1 MGKEIDPSDIGKY
14 PEIIK
19 KAQTEI
25 TKMDV
30 LVCGHCNNVFHFVE
44 QFREHKGTRC
54 TKAAQQKDNLETRPV
69 IWSFLLWKASQLSQ
83 DQNKDQNNLNAWRLY
98 QSWMKLDEAIKE
110 TWVVAGR
117 TIQSFAKIGQGNLQE
132 MPVKITKT
140 VVGNSPDTSR
150 GKQQINNRLINKP
163 PPPSAKELDASFNE
177 LKSAD
182 AAAKRPLSR
191 TVPAKPIANRPPPK
205 VGILARK
212 ALRTIGTNADG
223 IVETDEHN
231 IEKILAK
238 RFNPRQKEHE
248 YLIKWENILHEQ
260 NTWEPVSHL
269 ETCPVLL
276 DTFEKQLARQK
287 EQRLAA
293 AAKQAQAQHSAEVKR
308 EVPRKDDSQ
317 SEDDSG
323 ASGIKRRKLD
333 SSGITVKP
341 IVRNEPIRTVVAA
354 KQVKANGLPATP
366 IQVKKGNEKSAE
378 VVITDAKDGKPTG
391 IVKKTGVTINPQTK
405 NEAQIKVIP
414 KGGDSVSGV
423 VRVSAAPAAISTPV
437 NRVVQKLGNT
447 TVKPVQ
453 SVHRGGVVTKAKLS
467 EMERA
472 ASAQHLASVGESH
485 IKPTI
490 TRVVKSAPNSKNVT
504 PEQKIAALTRQG
516 NLKITRKVV
525 GAQQANAQPI
535 LIQESEE
542 YALNDSFPLSIVPK
556 VEENQTQIHIGEQ
569 EHDLLGQVMGHVQGD
584 GSSIALV
591 NAGQVNQN
599 ELHMK
604 KESDPTEELLL
615 AHQQQQQQL
624 IDANQLQQQGIVTDQ
639 NGLQQILAAND
650 DGTQQLI
657 QFVTGEDGTIYQVAG
672 KNEQGQTILIAQG
685 ADGEQQCVYVAADDQ
700 ELLGADESNNGGVA
714 IDGNLVDANAEVQ
727 QQLQQQLIDAE
738 GQTAIHYAVEG
749 DEHVQGLNQQL
760 QVATEDADSQDG
772 QITAEVVQ
780 ADLPSPGMNIEHIL
794 TNALTSVINSILFF
808 RFQAERDES
817 CYNCPTAHSW

>member
-25 TKMDV
+25 SNMDV

-54 TKAAQQKDNLETRPV
+54 AKAAQQKDNLETRPV

-83 DQNKDQNNLNAWRLY
+83 DQNKDQTNLNAWRLY
-98 QSWMKLDEAIKE
+98 QSWMKLDDAIKE

-150 GKQQINNRLINKP
+150 GKQQINNRLMNKP

-177 LKSAD
+177 LKSGD
-182 AAAKRPLSR
+182 PAAKRPLTR
-191 TVPAKPIANRPPPK
+191 AVPAKTIVNRNVAK
-205 VGILARK
+205 IGILARK
-212 ALRTIGTNADG
+212 ALRTICTNVNG
-223 IVETDEHN
+223 IVETEEHN

-260 NTWEPVSHL
+260 NTWEPAAHL
-269 ETCPVLL
+269 DTCPVLL

-293 AAKQAQAQHSAEVKR
+293 AAKNAQAQHSVEAKR
-308 EVPRKDDSQ
+308 EVPSKDDSQ

-333 SSGITVKP
+333 TSTAGVTVKP
-341 IVRNEPIRTVVAA
+341 VVRNEPVRAVQA
-354 KQVKANGLPATP
+354 KQVKANGLPATVNP
-366 IQVKKGNEKSAE
+366 AKKANEKSAE

-391 IVKKTGVTINPQTK
+391 IVKKTGVTINPQSK

-423 VRVSAAPAAISTPV
+423 VRVATAPAPIQA
-437 NRVVQKLGNT
+437 NRVVQKLGST

-453 SVHRGGVVTKAKLS
+453 NVHRGGVVTKAKLS

-472 ASAQHLASVGESH
+472 ASVQHLAAAGDSH
-485 IKPTI
+485 VKPTI
-490 TRVVKSAPNSKNVT
+490 TRVVKSAPSSKNVT

-525 GAQQANAQPI
+525 GGQQANAQPI
-535 LIQESEE
+535 LIHESEE
-542 YALNDSFPLSIVPK
+542 YALNDSFPINMGSK
-556 VEENQTQIHIGEQ
+556 AEENQTQIQISEH
-569 EHDLLGQVMGHVQGD
+569 EHDLLGQVLGQVQGD

-591 NAGQVNQN
+591 SAGHVDQN
-599 ELHMK
+599 EMHMK
-604 KESDPTEELLL
+604 KEGEASEELLL

-624 IDANQLQQQGIVTDQ
+624 IDANQLQQQGIMTDQ

-672 KNEQGQTILIAQG
+672 KNEQGQTVLIAQG

-700 ELLGADESNNGGVA
+700 ELLGADDSNNSAVP

-749 DEHVQGLNQQL
+749 DEHMQGLNQQL

-780 ADLPSPGMNIEHIL
+780 ADLPSPGKTSNISNTKLIL
-794 TNALTSVINSILFF
+794 NQLKN
-808 RFQAERDES
+808 
-817 CYNCPTAHSW
+817 

>member
-83 DQNKDQNNLNAWRLY
+83 DQNKDQTNLNAWRLY

-140 VVGNSPDTSR
+140 VVGNTPDTSR
-150 GKQQINNRLINKP
+150 GKQQINNRLLSKP
-163 PPPSAKELDASFNE
+163 PPPTAKELDASFNE
-177 LKSAD
+177 LKSTD
-182 AAAKRPLSR
+182 AAVKRPLSR
-191 TVPAKPIANRPPPK
+191 TVPAKPIINRAAPK
-205 VGILARK
+205 IGILARK
-212 ALRTIGTNADG
+212 ALRTISSNSGEV
-223 IVETDEHN
+223 VETEEHN

-260 NTWEPVSHL
+260 NTWEPLSHL

-287 EQRLAA
+287 EQRLAL
-293 AAKQAQAQHSAEVKR
+293 AAKEAQARHNVEVKK
-308 EVPRKDDSQ
+308 EIPPKDDSQ

-333 SSGITVKP
+333 TSGVTVKAV
-341 IVRNEPIRTVVAA
+341 VRSEPIRTAQV
-354 KQVKANGLPATP
+354 KHTVKANGLPTTAV
-366 IQVKKGNEKSAE
+366 QVKKANEKSAE

-391 IVKKTGVTINPQTK
+391 IVKKTGVTINPQSK

-414 KGGDSVSGV
+414 KGGDSISGV
-423 VRVSAAPAAISTPV
+423 VRVAAAPMATPV

-447 TVKPVQ
+447 TVKPLQ
-453 SVHRGGVVTKAKLS
+453 NVHRVTKAKLS

-472 ASAQHLASVGESH
+472 ASVQHLVSTSESH
-485 IKPTI
+485 VKPTI

-525 GAQQANAQPI
+525 GAPANAQPI

-542 YALNDSFPLSIVPK
+542 YALNDSFPINIVPK
-556 VEENQTQIHIGEQ
+556 VEENQTQIQIGDQ
-569 EHDLLGQVMGHVQGD
+569 DHDLLGQVLSQVQAD

-591 NAGQVNQN
+591 SAGQVDQN
-599 ELHMK
+599 KLHLK
-604 KESDPTEELLL
+604 KESDATDELLL

-624 IDANQLQQQGIVTDQ
+624 IDANQLQQQDIVTDQ

-700 ELLGADESNNGGVA
+700 ELLGGGDESNNGGVP
-714 IDGNLVDANAEVQ
+714 IDGNFVDANAEVQ

-749 DEHVQGLNQQL
+749 DEHGQGLNQQL
-760 QVATEDADSQDG
+760 QVATDDADSQDG

-780 ADLPSPGMNIEHIL
+780 ADLPSPGKY
-794 TNALTSVINSILFF
+794 SK
-808 RFQAERDES
+808 
-817 CYNCPTAHSW
+817 

>member
-19 KAQTEI
+19 KAQSEI
-25 TKMDV
+25 SNMDV

-54 TKAAQQKDNLETRPV
+54 AKTVQQKDNLETRPV

-83 DQNKDQNNLNAWRLY
+83 DQNKDQTNLNAWRLY

-140 VVGNSPDTSR
+140 VVGNAPDTSR
-150 GKQQINNRLINKP
+150 GKQQINNRLMSKP

-182 AAAKRPLSR
+182 AAVKRPLSR
-191 TVPAKPIANRPPPK
+191 AVPAKPIVSRGVTK
-205 VGILARK
+205 IGILARR
-212 ALRTIGTNADG
+212 ALRTISTNANG
-223 IVETDEHN
+223 VVETEEHN

-269 ETCPVLL
+269 DTCPVLL
-276 DTFEKQLARQK
+276 DTFERQLARQK
-287 EQRLAA
+287 EARLAA
-293 AAKQAQAQHSAEVKR
+293 AAKQAQPQHSVEVKKDT
-308 EVPRKDDSQ
+308 PLKDDSQ

-323 ASGIKRRKLD
+323 VSGAKRRKLE
-333 SSGITVKP
+333 TNVAPVKS
-341 IVRNEPIRTVVAA
+341 VVPATRVIQS
-354 KQVKANGLPATP
+354 KQVKANGLPATAV
-366 IQVKKGNEKSAE
+366 QVKKGNEKSAE

-391 IVKKTGVTINPQTK
+391 IVKKTGVTINPQSK

-423 VRVSAAPAAISTPV
+423 VRVMAAATPITTPAS
-437 NRVVQKLGNT
+437 RVMQKLGNT

-453 SVHRGGVVTKAKLS
+453 NVHRGSVTKAKLS

-472 ASAQHLASVGESH
+472 ASVQHLVSAGESQ

-525 GAQQANAQPI
+525 GAPANAQPI

-542 YALNDSFPLSIVPK
+542 YALNDSFPIGMVPK
-556 VEENQTQIHIGEQ
+556 TEENQTHIQLGEQ
-569 EHDLLGQVMGHVQGD
+569 DHDLLGQVLSQVQGD
-584 GSSIALV
+584 DTSIALIS
-591 NAGQVNQN
+591 AGQVDQN
-599 ELHMK
+599 EIHMK
-604 KESDPTEELLL
+604 KESDAAEEQQQLLL
-615 AHQQQQQQL
+615 VHQQQQQQL
-624 IDANQLQQQGIVTDQ
+624 IDASQLQDQQSIVTDQ

-700 ELLGADESNNGGVA
+700 ELLGTDESNNGGTS
-714 IDGNLVDANAEVQ
+714 IDASLMDTSAEVQ

-749 DEHVQGLNQQL
+749 NEHVQGLNQQL
-760 QVATEDADSQDG
+760 QVATEDTDSQDG

-780 ADLPSPGMNIEHIL
+780 ADLPSPGKYSL
-794 TNALTSVINSILFF
+794 KC
-808 RFQAERDES
+808 DEIRK
-817 CYNCPTAHSW
+817 CW

>member
-19 KAQTEI
+19 KAQSEI
-25 TKMDV
+25 ANMDV
-30 LVCGHCNNVFHFVE
+30 LVCGHCNTVFHFVE

-54 TKAAQQKDNLETRPV
+54 AKATQQKDNLETRPV

-83 DQNKDQNNLNAWRLY
+83 DQNKDQTNLNAWRLY
-98 QSWMKLDEAIKE
+98 QSWMKLDDAIKE

-150 GKQQINNRLINKP
+150 GKQQINNRLLSKP

-177 LKSAD
+177 LKNSD

-191 TVPAKPIANRPPPK
+191 PVPAKPIINRGLPK

-212 ALRTIGTNADG
+212 ALRSLGTSTNGVADT
-223 IVETDEHN
+223 VEHN

-248 YLIKWENILHEQ
+248 YLIKWENIVHDK
-260 NTWEPVSHL
+260 NTWEPASHL
-269 ETCPVLL
+269 KTCPVLL

-287 EQRLAA
+287 EQRMALQ
-293 AAKQAQAQHSAEVKR
+293 AKQALTQQTQQSADAKR
-308 EVPRKDDSQ
+308 DTPSNDSQ

-333 SSGITVKP
+333 TAPAIVKP
-341 IVRNEPIRTVVAA
+341 AIRREPVRAVQPT
-354 KQVKANGLPATP
+354 QVKANGLPTVVAP
-366 IQVKKGNEKSAE
+366 VKKPNEKSAE

-391 IVKKTGVTINPQTK
+391 IVKKTGVTINPQSK

-423 VRVSAAPAAISTPV
+423 VRVAAASTSGPV
-437 NRVVQKLGNT
+437 TRAVQKLGST

-453 SVHRGGVVTKAKLS
+453 NRSGVVTKAKLL

-472 ASAQHLASVGESH
+472 ASVQHLVSPGEGH
-485 IKPTI
+485 VKPTI

-525 GAQQANAQPI
+525 GGQANAQPI
-535 LIQESEE
+535 LIQESDE
-542 YALNDSFPLSIVPK
+542 YALNDSFPINIASK
-556 VEENQTQIHIGEQ
+556 VDENQTQIHIGEHEQ
-569 EHDLLGQVMGHVQGD
+569 DVLAQVLGQVQGE
-584 GSSIALV
+584 GGTIALLS
-591 NAGQVNQN
+591 ASQVDQN
-599 ELHMK
+599 ELHLK
-604 KESDPTEELLL
+604 KEDHATEEQLLM
-615 AHQQQQQQL
+615 AQQQQL
-624 IDANQLQQQGIVTDQ
+624 IDASQLQQQGIMTDQ

-700 ELLGADESNNGGVA
+700 ELLGGDESNNGAVA

-749 DEHVQGLNQQL
+749 EEHMQGLNQQL

-780 ADLPSPGMNIEHIL
+780 ADLPSPGKL
-794 TNALTSVINSILFF
+794 PKSTN
-808 RFQAERDES
+808 
-817 CYNCPTAHSW
+817 Y